1 MSMSDVP
8 ETDKSLDEKY
18 KQILMINEISEELE
32 HADKKYGPMMDPLE
46 GWHTLNN
53 EMGELR
59 REIDRFNKDYHSYY
73 REILQ
78 VAAMGL
84 KLFRDCSSKEDFEK
98 LLSNCKC

>member
-1 MSMSDVP
+1 MN
-8 ETDKSLDEKY
+8 DEH
-18 KQILMINEISEELE
+18 KQILMVNEIFEELKRADE
-32 HADKKYGPMMDPLE
+32 KHAPMMDPLE

-53 EMGELR
+53 EMGELK
-59 REIDRFNKDYHSYY
+59 REMDRLNKNYHSYY